1 MSIYLD
7 VENSDREAYNIL
19 HTQTSAIWNEEFG
32 LYEIEESQFKNF
44 PELKRLK
51 QYNYEQA
58 KARAERVRLATV
70 GNKYTIEEQQEM
82 ADRVYLDFIPPK
94 YYNFVTNS
102 PDIFTYDDKVHQY
115 YTSVSIATSNKRFR
129 NRIIEMQRPRNMT
142 GLDIN
147 NDVPTRGKTM
157 LALALNEKDYAKRQ
171 VYVAHALTLCAKERA
186 MGTPGAI
193 TSYKEIFN
201 AFNNAGLKLGYKD
214 KYSKIEGYFA
224 SFKAYAQLNKL
235 KPNDPEY
242 ISKST
247 ALEKRALSSCFLEAS
262 NNVINAVEGNLR
274 NITKIKN
281 RGNDFLISQTTKA
294 CSDYIHAV
302 ALVTNAKLCGA
313 DSNSEFMK
321 TPMQLSKK
329 FNGDLTKTVT
339 KLKEQIKTD
348 NYEQIERFNKFCSQ
362 LKTMSKMT
370 DEFAKE
376 IDKHS
381 EKLISTHKNSDL
393 NTLNDLFIENM
404 AKADSLIPA
413 FEKHNL
419 TKPRTMGEREFHSDL
434 KIELSKNQKPL
445 YVVLS
450 YDERQKLSKEL
461 KKELKTDPYNG
472 ALCVADN
479 AENRIKFSEFLPN
492 DNDIQKMTNYT
503 KELKDDIYK
512 HLTENGLTLQ
522 KEDITID
529 SEKHTVGNVIYQIST
544 FNNTPKISIYNKET
558 KEQKE
563 FILGQDSYMKSEN
576 FKKEF
581 FKAISSKNAKE
592 WQKRIDTANKISD
605 AFTSDNMLLTTKTN
619 LDFPYLKNSGI
630 SAKEFGG
637 YVDNTGVFSGY
648 AFVNDKNATQ
658 TSTTI
663 FLPMFNAGG
672 QIINSMA
679 ISDNGHEEF
688 IGGAPLKGTFSVPGK
703 YMTSNPKDFSQTLSK
718 AEAILIVHDPAS
730 AAAIAKCVDDKT
742 VVVSSN
748 TLDNL
753 KYVAEK
759 LAKQCPNAGIAIL
772 AENNALDA
780 ATTKHNAGVYEAE
793 HTARFVLRDLRP
805 LAKAYLP
812 PLNNSELSNGA
823 KTFADAF
830 KLKPDSVRERIAH
843 ICAETAE
850 NHKISRAVYEYEKKE
865 SLTLNQFMNSLN
877 LKHNNVKNNINSNQ
891 DHAYSSVVDT
901 INFSGNEIK
910 TTDTNKTVE
919 AEKNLTVK
927 KSNFKR

>member
-7 VENSDREAYNIL
+7 VENSDREAYKIL

-32 LYEIEESQFKNF
+32 LYEIDESQFKNF

-51 QYNYEQA
+51 QYNYDQA
-58 KARAERVRLATV
+58 KARAERIKLATI
-70 GNKYTIEEQQEM
+70 GNRYTIEEQQEM
-82 ADRVYLDFIPPK
+82 ADRVYLDYVPPK
-94 YYNFVTNS
+94 YFNFVTNS
-102 PDIFTYDDKVHQY
+102 PEIFTYDDKVHQY
-115 YTSVSIATSNKRFR
+115 YTSAKIATSNKRFR
-129 NRIIEMQRPRNMT
+129 NRIIETQRPRNMT

-147 NDVPTRGKTM
+147 NEVPTRGKTM

-171 VYVAHALTLCAKERA
+171 VYIAHALTLCAKERA
-186 MGTPGAI
+186 MGVPGAV
-193 TSYKEIFN
+193 SGYKEIFM

-214 KYSKIEGYFA
+214 RYSKLEGYFA
-224 SFKAYAQLNKL
+224 SFNAYIQLNKL
-235 KPNDPEY
+235 KPSDPEY

-274 NITKIKN
+274 NITKITN
-281 RGNDFLISQTTKA
+281 RGSDFLISQTTKA

-302 ALVTNAKLCGA
+302 ALVSNAKLCGA

-321 TPMQLSKK
+321 TPMQLSRK
-329 FNGDLTKTVT
+329 FNNDLSKTIT
-339 KLKEQIKTD
+339 KLKSQIKED
-348 NYEQIERFNKFCSQ
+348 NIAQIERFNKFSSQ
-362 LKTMSKMT
+362 LKTMSKMS

-381 EKLISTHKNSDL
+381 EKMIAIHKNSDL
-393 NTLNDLFIENM
+393 DTLNDLFIENL

-419 TKPRTMGEREFHSDL
+419 TKPRTMGEHEFNSDF

-450 YDERQKLSKEL
+450 YDERQNLSKEL
-461 KKELKTDPYNG
+461 KRELKTDPYNG

-479 AENRIKFSEFLPN
+479 AENRIKFAEYLPN
-492 DNDIQKMTNYT
+492 DNDIQKMSNYT

-512 HLTENGLTLQ
+512 HLTDNGLNLK
-522 KEDITID
+522 KEDVIID
-529 SEKHTVGNVIYQIST
+529 SEKHTVGNIIYQIST

-563 FILGQDSYMKSEN
+563 YILGQDSYMKSEN
-576 FKKEF
+576 FKKDF

-703 YMTSNPKDFSQTLSK
+703 YMTSNPKEFSKTLSK

-730 AAAIAKCVDDKT
+730 AAAVAKCVDDKT

-772 AENNALDA
+772 AENNAIDA
-780 ATTKHNAGVYEAE
+780 ATSKHNAGVYEAE

-812 PLNNSELSNGA
+812 PLNNTELSNGA

-830 KLKPDSVRERIAH
+830 KIKPDSVRERIAH

-850 NHKISRAVYEYEKKE
+850 NHKISHAVYEYEKKE
-865 SLTLNQFMNSLN
+865 SLTLNQLLHNLNAKQNTENSISAIKN
-877 LKHNNVKNNINSNQ
+877 QNHN
-891 DHAYSSVVDT
+891 SVVDT
-901 INFSGNEIK
+901 INFSDTKNNESVK
-910 TTDTNKTVE
+910 NRANN
-919 AEKNLTVK
+919 AEKITAAK
-927 KSNFKR
+927 KSNIKR